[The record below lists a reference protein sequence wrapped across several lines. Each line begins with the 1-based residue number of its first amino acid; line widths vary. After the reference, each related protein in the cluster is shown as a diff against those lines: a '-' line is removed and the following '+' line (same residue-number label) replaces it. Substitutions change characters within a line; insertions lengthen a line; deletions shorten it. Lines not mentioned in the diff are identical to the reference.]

1 MHHHNAVTIPPT
13 ISHILALHRAK
24 GSANNSPQTT
34 ACEIAGDSLA
44 RRQQQQ
50 LWAEREW
57 SGAIAAINTLLQD
70 TLVHVGV
77 SLAYPMGLVVSSNAP
92 VITDLPLAQR
102 LSAWVV
108 QTSPQHVHP
117 RSFPQL
123 PPVGQ
128 ALASPPLEILSLPVD
143 EGWASEQFCL
153 IMTDAFCLVL
163 ALGYSPQGMIEF
175 QFSFDPIALKDAYQ
189 ALRWQLSATAADN
202 LPKLD
207 ALVEHFPSTPPDY
220 HLVTQFSHLL
230 LRHLPDTTAAA
241 HTSAHWKQQA
251 HTSSGK
257 LPRMSY
263 AQSSCEDAELLQA
276 IAHEV
281 RTPLTTI
288 RTLAR
293 LALKQKNLSKAT
305 MECLQAIDR
314 ECTAQIDRFGLIFQ
328 AVELETMPSKSSLM
342 PLAPTSLDQVLRQ
355 SIPRWQQEA
364 QRSSLTLEVVLPQRM
379 PQVVSNPALLDQVLT
394 SLVERFAQ
402 RLPNGS
408 NIRVI
413 ATLAGSQ
420 LKLQL
425 ESDVSCTAESG
436 SATPV
441 KSALKSIGNLLMFQP
456 ETGNLSLNLAVTKNL
471 FHALGGKLIVRQRPD
486 QGEVLIMFLPLDMG
500 SPDVYEI

>member
-1 MHHHNAVTIPPT
+1 MHHHDAVTIPLT
-13 ISHILALHRAK
+13 ISHVLALNIAG
-24 GSANNSPQTT
+24 GSANNNPQATV
-34 ACEIAGDSLA
+34 CEIAGDSLA
-44 RRQQQQ
+44 KRQQQQ
-50 LWAEREW
+50 SRAEREW
-57 SGAIAAINTLLQD
+57 SGAIAAVNTLLQD
-70 TLVHVGV
+70 TVVQLAV
-77 SLAYPMGLVVSSNAP
+77 SMPSPTGLVISSNAP

-108 QTSPQHVHP
+108 QTSPQHISQ

-128 ALASPPLEILSLPVD
+128 AVASPPLEILSLPVD
-143 EGWASEQFCL
+143 EYWASEQFCL
-153 IMTDAFCLVL
+153 VMTDAFWLVL
-163 ALGYSPQGMIEF
+163 ALGYTPQGMIEF
-175 QFSFDPIALKDAYQ
+175 QFSFDPIALEDAYQ
-189 ALRWQLSATAADN
+189 TLRWQLSATAADA

-207 ALVEHFPSTPPDY
+207 ALVERFSPTPPDY
-220 HLVTQFSHLL
+220 RLVMRFSHLL
-230 LRHLPDTTAAA
+230 LRHLPDTTATA
-241 HTSAHWKQQA
+241 HTSAHWRQQTHA
-251 HTSSGK
+251 PSSK
-257 LPRMSY
+257 LPRASY
-263 AQSSCEDAELLQA
+263 VQSSHEDVELLQA

-293 LALKQKNLSKAT
+293 LALKQKNLSKTTVAR
-305 MECLQAIDR
+305 LQAIDQ

-328 AVELETMPSKSSLM
+328 AVELETMPGKSSLM

-402 RLPNGS
+402 RLPHGS

-413 ATLAGSQ
+413 ATLAGNQ

-436 SATPV
+436 GTTPV
-441 KSALKSIGNLLMFQP
+441 KSALKSIGTLLMFQP

-471 FHALGGKLIVRQRPD
+471 FHALGGKLIVRQRPY
-486 QGEVLIMFLPLDMG
+486 QGEVLTMFLPLDMG